1 MIYLDNSATTK
12 PLPEV
17 VSFICDELSAE
28 DGFGN
33 PGSLHRLGMIAEK
46 KQKSAL
52 DTMSGVLACSRDE
65 LVITSCGSESVN
77 TAIRG
82 FLSANPR
89 AGKHIISTRTEH
101 KASLE
106 TLTLLESSGYEV
118 TYLRVGSDGIP
129 DLKQL
134 EASIRPDTALI
145 TLTHVNNETGAI
157 LPVAQICD
165 IRSRCNPKTRIHLD
179 CVQSLGKLP
188 IRLSRMGIDMASFS
202 GHKIHAVKGIGL
214 LFVRKGCRINPL
226 IYGGGQQN
234 GRRSGTESTFLSG
247 ALALALA
254 LAEKDRENA
263 LSRVTIL
270 KRKLIDGLLELNPVV
285 LSPGEAL
292 PYVVNLSFPFF
303 EAETMLHALEE
314 HDIFV
319 STVSACSSK
328 QKKVSYVLLE
338 MGIARVIAQNA
349 VRISFSRFS
358 TEDEVESVCLAIHEI
373 YAKYSMKRG

>member
-1 MIYLDNSATTK
+1 M
-12 PLPEV
+12 
-17 VSFICDELSAE
+17 
-28 DGFGN
+28 
-33 PGSLHRLGMIAEK
+33 HRLGYYAEK
-46 KQKSAL
+46 KQKAAL
-52 DTMSGVLACSRDE
+52 DILSEILACSRDE
-65 LVITSCGSESVN
+65 LIFTSCGSESVN

-82 FLSANPR
+82 YLHANPR

-106 TLTLLESSGYEV
+106 TLSFLALAGYEL
-118 TYLRVGSDGIP
+118 TYLPVGKDGSP
-129 DLKQL
+129 DLIEL
-134 EASIRPDTALI
+134 EKSIRPDTALI

-157 LPVAQICD
+157 LPVDQITA
-165 IRSRCNPKTRIHLD
+165 IRSRKNPKTRIHLD
-179 CVQSLGKLP
+179 CVQSFGKLP
-188 IRLSRMGIDMASFS
+188 IRFSRMEIDMASFS

-214 LFVRKGCRINPL
+214 LYVRKGCRIHPL
-226 IYGGGQQN
+226 IFGGGQQN
-234 GRRSGTESTFLSG
+234 GLRSGTESSYLSG
-247 ALALALA
+247 ALALALS

-270 KRKLIDGLLELNPVV
+270 KTELLEGVRDLYPTV
-285 LSPGEAL
+285 LSPADSL

-314 HDIFV
+314 RDIFV

-338 MGIARVIAQNA
+338 MGIEKSIAQNA

-358 TEDEVESVCLAIHEI
+358 TEEDVKEVCKSIHNI
-373 YAKYSMKRG
+373 YDKYLMKRGQ